1 MIMKISGMLLYLF
14 IIGAFYIGVVMYFQS
29 QYIHMSVN
37 VSYYEKQIADLRREN
52 QELEQKIE
60 YYSSLKYV
68 QEVAPT
74 FGYK

>member
-1 MIMKISGMLLYLF
+1 
-14 IIGAFYIGVVMYFQS
+14 
-29 QYIHMSVN
+29 MSVN